1 MATTPTARW
10 RSVARDATRL
20 ANEVRHDWTQHRIA
34 GLAAEIAFFALLGLF
49 PAVIVFAA
57 LLGSL
62 DVLIG
67 QSAATGTEEWLLERI
82 SDTFGDQSALDAAV
96 AELFA
101 RSDARVVTVGVAV
114 AAYAA
119 SRGFVAVVR
128 ALNVS
133 RGHHGRRS
141 WLSTR
146 LVGFALTFLTL
157 LAATAVAAMVVVGPL
172 LGSGADLADRL
183 GAGSAFSAAWDW
195 LRWPVVV
202 IVVIAWAA
210 TVYRIAP
217 LHKLPWRSEIPGAL
231 LATVWWLTVSGGFGA
246 YLRLASNDVNAV
258 FGLLGGAL
266 SLLLWLYLLAM
277 GLLAGAELNR
287 LLDRWRTRS
296 RPPSD
301 AVPTS
306 SQTPDSNGSPPGD

>member
-1 MATTPTARW
+1 MSAGPP
-10 RSVARDATRL
+10 SRL
-20 ANEVRHDWTQHRIA
+20 RTLAQGFGQITNEVRQDWTAKRIA
-34 GLAAEIAFFALLGLF
+34 GLSAEIAFFALLGLF

-67 QSAATGTEEWLLERI
+67 QSAAADTEAWLLERI
-82 SDTFGDQSALDAAV
+82 SETFGDQNTLDATI
-96 AELFA
+96 AELFD

-128 ALNVS
+128 ALNVT
-133 RGHHGRRS
+133 RGHHGARN

-146 LVGFALTFLTL
+146 LVGFALTFFTLTV
-157 LAATAVAAMVVVGPL
+157 AAGVAAMVVVGPL
-172 LGSGADLADRL
+172 LGGGNELADRL
-183 GAGSAFSAAWDW
+183 GAGRLFSTAWDW

-202 IVVIAWAA
+202 AAVIAWAA

-217 LHKLPWRSEIPGAL
+217 RHKLTWRREVPGAL
-231 LATVWWLTVSGGFGA
+231 MATAWWLVVSGGFGA
-246 YLRLASNDVNAV
+246 YLGLASSGMNAV
-258 FGLLGGAL
+258 FGLLGGVL

-277 GLLAGAELNR
+277 GLLAGAELNS
-287 LLDRWRTRS
+287 LLDRH
-296 RPPSD
+296 RPPGE
-301 AVPTS
+301 S
-306 SQTPDSNGSPPGD
+306 STD